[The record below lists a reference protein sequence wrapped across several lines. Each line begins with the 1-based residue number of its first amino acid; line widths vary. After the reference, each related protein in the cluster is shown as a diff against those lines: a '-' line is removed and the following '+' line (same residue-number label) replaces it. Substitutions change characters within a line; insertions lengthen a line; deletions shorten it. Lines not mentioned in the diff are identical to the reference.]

1 MTRRTLR
8 HRLAAVFSGTILA
21 TMMLVAGGAT
31 THAAG
36 PGTFIDMGG
45 YWKDPACGT
54 DAMLFKARVW
64 KDIDYQGESWVF
76 CSNWSDLCF
85 IPHGQDSSAALLCA
99 QGFDGTTA
107 NDYGSSIK
115 ISAIHGGASC
125 SLRLYDDRF
134 YNGAQWVQWD
144 PINDA
149 DLRPWPND
157 AWSSIRRVC

>member
-21 TMMLVAGGAT
+21 TMMLVAGGASVG
-31 THAAG
+31 AAG
-36 PGTFIDMGG
+36 PGTFIDMGS
-45 YWKDPACGT
+45 YYKDPACGT
-54 DAMLFKARVW
+54 DAALFKARVY
-64 KDIDYQGESWVF
+64 KDINYGGESWIF
-76 CSNWSDLCF
+76 CTNWSDACWV
-85 IPHGQDSSAALLCA
+85 PHGQDSSAALLCGN
-99 QGFDGTTA
+99 GFDGTTA

-115 ISAIHGGASC
+115 ISAIHGGSSC
-125 SLRLYDDRF
+125 SLRLYDDRL
-134 YNGAQWVQWD
+134 YGGAQWVQWD